1 MPAAESGA
9 GRQRAG
15 VEEHLG
21 VARESLVSAPS
32 FRGRHPGGTGRC
44 VVNTES
50 AHAEKAPGAISGKL
64 ALPGALAGVGRARG
78 LGTTALAW
86 QPLQGV
92 PRWGCEA
99 TQVSS

>member
-1 MPAAESGA
+1 MRASRSTWAWPGRASCPCPASAA
-9 GRQRAG
+9 GT
-15 VEEHLG
+15 L
-21 VARESLVSAPS
+21 
-32 FRGRHPGGTGRC
+32 GGTGRC
-44 VVNTES
+44 VVNTER